1 MVLKAIVSSREAYFR
16 LLQLLLVF
24 GLGLVHAGQAWA
36 ELTTIKLPL
45 SGGHELEVLIHTPA
59 QAEQPLPAVVI
70 FGGLEAGAGVLNVVA
85 GQAPVVA
92 ASFAYPYQPPAKL
105 GWGNALG
112 AVDDFG
118 QGVDRTF
125 DGIAQLM
132 ALLRSRADVDPRRIT
147 LVGASAGAPF
157 ASISAA
163 RLNVPGLVVV
173 QGFGDVPSVLARQGE
188 LALRKRERELWI
200 PLLKPVAR
208 LLSWW
213 LELPA
218 PERYAPQLRTGQRV
232 LMITAQDDERV
243 PAAAADLLWDGFQ
256 ASGAQATRLD
266 LPGAH
271 LRGLGDPTINEILV
285 HALRWMQAQD
295 LL

>member
-1 MVLKAIVSSREAYFR
+1 MRTRIRFVLQALALS
-16 LLQLLLVF
+16 
-24 GLGLVHAGQAWA
+24 LGFSGAGAA
-36 ELTTIKLPL
+36 ELSTIKLPL
-45 SGGHELEVLIHTPA
+45 SGGHELEVLIHAPA

-70 FGGLEAGAGVLNVVA
+70 FGGLQAGAGVLEVVA

-105 GWGNALG
+105 GWRNALG
-112 AVDDFG
+112 AVKDFG
-118 QGVDRTF
+118 LGVDRTF
-125 DGIAQLM
+125 EGIAELI
-132 ALLRSRADVDPRRIT
+132 ALLRSRADVDPQRIT

-188 LALRKRERELWI
+188 LALRKRDRELWI

-218 PERYAPQLRTGQRV
+218 PERYALQLRTGQRV

-243 PAAAADLLWDGFQ
+243 PAAAADLLWEGFQ

-271 LRGLGDPTINEILV
+271 LRGLGDPKINEILV
-285 HALRWMQAQD
+285 HALRWMQVQN

>member
-1 MVLKAIVSSREAYFR
+1 MRTRIRFVLQALALS
-16 LLQLLLVF
+16 
-24 GLGLVHAGQAWA
+24 LGFSGAGAA
-36 ELTTIKLPL
+36 ELSTIKLSL
-45 SGGHELEVLIHTPA
+45 SGGHELEVLIHAPA

-70 FGGLEAGAGVLNVVA
+70 FGGLQAGAGVLEVVA

-105 GWGNALG
+105 GWRNALG
-112 AVDDFG
+112 AVKDFG
-118 QGVDRTF
+118 LGVDRTF
-125 DGIAQLM
+125 EGIAELI
-132 ALLRSRADVDPRRIT
+132 ALLRSRADVDPQRIT